1 MKIITTTNVSD
12 PNVQQ
17 PFLAPSLDFLQG
29 GVREI
34 LNALAQGLYG
44 NNAANYIAIYGC
56 VQTDLGGGNFQYS
69 AGYIYN
75 VAAGQIFFVPAI
87 ASIAQSNPYVHLVT
101 TQAAFDPVTFSN
113 GATFSVHYNYTYA
126 MNNSA
131 TGSIFRYAQISFVQ
145 KTIPAFVQGQSSE
158 TATNSGQV
166 LKFPTNV
173 IDPNSWYDATTGKF
187 TPSIAGYYEVSSGIV
202 LSIAASLSGFLIEL
216 DVNKNGTYLATLA
229 VIPYSG
235 NSTPGN
241 PNGSFIVLMNGTTDY
256 LTVSVGLTSSQN
268 WTNTSAAS
276 KVSYKLIQPQF

>member
-56 VQTDLGGGNFQYS
+56 EQTLSGGNYDYS

-75 VAAGQIFFVPAI
+75 VASGQIFFVPAATGLI
-87 ASIAQSNPYVHLVT
+87 SNPYVHLVT
-101 TQAAFDPVTFSN
+101 TQATFDPVTFSN

-131 TGSIFRYAQISFVQ
+131 TGSIFRYAQISFVGAQ
-145 KTIPAFVQGQSSE
+145 AVPLTIGGGGGNPAFQTNFTVDVSEKLCLWKDSLGYAHLQGTFKA
-158 TATNSGQV
+158 TATN
-166 LKFPTNV
+166 
-173 IDPNSWYDATTGKF
+173 TGAQLVFNMPADYVPF
-187 TPSIAGYYEVSSGIV
+187 TSA
-202 LSIAASLSGFLIEL
+202 
-216 DVNKNGTYLATLA
+216 
-229 VIPYSG
+229 
-235 NSTPGN
+235 
-241 PNGSFIVLMNGTTDY
+241 
-256 LTVSVGLTSSQN
+256 SVGLFITINEITTSTVTLLRGNIATDPALYIYAPQN
-268 WTNTSAAS
+268 NGQYSVTAMWKT
-276 KVSYKLIQPQF
+276 I